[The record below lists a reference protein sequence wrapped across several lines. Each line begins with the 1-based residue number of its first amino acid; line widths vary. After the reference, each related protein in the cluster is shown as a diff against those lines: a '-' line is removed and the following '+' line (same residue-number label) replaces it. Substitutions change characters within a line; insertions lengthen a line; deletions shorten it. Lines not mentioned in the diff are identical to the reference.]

1 MRKNIIIFKS
11 SLFILLLSFVSFTS
25 ILHAQSEN
33 ATDAV
38 PRFQWSVSEA
48 PGKINIKVN
57 IPKNYY
63 LYRDYTNVKLE
74 NADGKTITTE
84 IKPKAIVHTD
94 DFGTKQYI
102 YPAGNWEW
110 EYALPE
116 ASTYSVNVK
125 YQGCSEKPFA
135 CYPPTTFTKQINVTE
150 DVKTI
155 PIQKK
160 FSSTKKAEVSS
171 IKRNKP
177 EINSSTEVDS
187 YLNNFVQKGGWW
199 ILLVALFGGLFS
211 VFTPCVLPLL
221 PITIAVL
228 GAGENATKKQAVRR
242 SFLYVLGIVF
252 TFTSLAVFATL
263 TGKAFGSAALSNP
276 LILALF
282 ALFFIVMSF
291 SLLGLY
297 DFQLPSSWSVK
308 LNSTGGNSNFGALLM
323 GLVAGFIAIP
333 CTGPV
338 LATLL
343 GVAAASANVFFGIIL
358 LAVYAI
364 GFGIPFFIV
373 GIGLVKAPKSGEY
386 MNLIKS
392 LLGIIILVLSLYI
405 LTIVIPS
412 FNTLL
417 SNASFS
423 LKITAL
429 ALIILGVL
437 FGAFHGDGHSLN
449 KKIKYLKV
457 IGAVFVAFGI
467 IWIVK
472 QPIGQQPELLHWNTN
487 LSEVFT
493 VSKKTDKPILMD
505 FTAEW
510 CTACKELETV
520 TFSDKAVV
528 DELKNN
534 WNLAQVDA
542 TRNSAALDKILKKYK
557 IKGFP
562 TIIIFSN
569 KGKELYRFSGFVNPD
584 RLMEVLKEVRGKR

>member
-1 MRKNIIIFKS
+1 MRKNKIIIKA
-11 SLFILLLSFVSFTS
+11 SLFLFLLLSISFS
-25 ILHAQSEN
+25 GILHAQSEN
-33 ATDAV
+33 ATNAV
-38 PRFQWSVSEA
+38 PRFHWSVSEA
-48 PGKINIKVN
+48 SGTVKVKVD
-57 IPKNYY
+57 IPDNYY
-63 LYRDYTNVKLE
+63 LYRDYTTVKLE
-74 NADGKTITTE
+74 KSSGKTIKLDAT
-84 IKPKAIVHTD
+84 PKAIEHTD
-94 DFGTKQYI
+94 DFGTKQFI

-110 EYALPE
+110 KFTPPE
-116 ASTYSVNVK
+116 ISAYTLNVT
-125 YQGCSEKPFA
+125 YQGCSKKPFA
-135 CYPPTTFTKQINVTE
+135 CYPPKTFTKKINIKEIAKSIPTQSKLSTSKEVLLSPT
-150 DVKTI
+150 TI
-155 PIQKK
+155 NKSEIK
-160 FSSTKKAEVSS
+160 ST
-171 IKRNKP
+171 
-177 EINSSTEVDS
+177 VDAGS
-187 YLNNFVQKGGWW
+187 YLNTLIHKGGGW
-199 ILLVALFGGLFS
+199 ILLVALLGGLFS

-242 SFLYVLGIVF
+242 SFLYVLGIVI
-252 TFTSLAVFATL
+252 TFTALAVFATL

-276 LILALF
+276 VVLGLF
-282 ALFFIVMSF
+282 ALFFIIMSF
-291 SLLGLY
+291 SLLGFY
-297 DFQLPSSWSVK
+297 DFQLPSSWSLK
-308 LNSTGGNSNFGALLM
+308 LNNTGGNSNFGALLM

-358 LAVYAI
+358 LVVYAI

-417 SNASFS
+417 TNASFS

-429 ALIILGVL
+429 VLIILGVL

-449 KKIKYLKV
+449 KRIKSLKV
-457 IGAVFVAFGI
+457 IGAIFVAFGI

-472 QPIGQQPELLHWNTN
+472 QPIGQQSKLVHWNTN
-487 LSEVFT
+487 LTEVFT
-493 VSKKTDKPILMD
+493 ASKESDKPILMD

-510 CTACKELETV
+510 CTACKELEAV
-520 TFSDKAVV
+520 TFSDKTVV
-528 DELKNN
+528 DELKSN

-542 TRNSAALDKILKKYK
+542 TRNSAELDKILKKYK

-569 KGKELYRFSGFVNPD
+569 KGEELHRLSGFISPEKFMAI
-584 RLMEVLKEVRGKR
+584 LTQYKEM